1 MVMQKSEI
9 LIRGGKSPTVSEAD
23 LPEIAGASDKNV
35 YIGVKSA
42 ASAYNRILSFDS
54 VPHWLSPAALD
65 REFIFSGWLL
75 VWRECLFSQA
85 R

>member
-1 MVMQKSEI
+1 MQKSEI

-42 ASAYNRILSFDS
+42 AFAYNRIVSFGS
-54 VPHWLSPAALD
+54 LPHCLNPAALD
-65 REFIFSGWLL
+65 REFNFSG
-75 VWRECLFSQA
+75 
-85 R
+85 